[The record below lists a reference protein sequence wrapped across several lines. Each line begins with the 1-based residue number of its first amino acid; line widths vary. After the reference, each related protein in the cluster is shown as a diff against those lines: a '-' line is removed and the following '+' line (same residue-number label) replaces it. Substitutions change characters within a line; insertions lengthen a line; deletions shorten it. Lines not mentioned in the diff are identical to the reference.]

1 MRESSENCAAK
12 SFILS
17 WHQRKHIYKSGITTW
32 HLFCEMDCNKKRVFS
47 LFLCW
52 VFLVYTAVTLHLP
65 YFALYFTLN
74 SQILSEVPAAE
85 LIDRGEKSEF
95 FKSSFCISKN
105 DMSGVQENSKN
116 TATAL
121 TEREIDFLIFLSTIF
136 P

>member
-1 MRESSENCAAK
+1 MIVDMEYNE
-12 SFILS
+12 
-17 WHQRKHIYKSGITTW
+17 KH
-32 HLFCEMDCNKKRVFS
+32 VFS
-47 LFLCW
+47 SIFYIFCST
-52 VFLVYTAVTLHLP
+52 YTAITLYLP

-95 FKSSFCISKN
+95 FKSSFLISKN

-136 P
+136 PEVVGTYLQREMYNYSAVPKGLYAH

>member
-1 MRESSENCAAK
+1 M
-12 SFILS
+12 
-17 WHQRKHIYKSGITTW
+17 
-32 HLFCEMDCNKKRVFS
+32 
-47 LFLCW
+47 
-52 VFLVYTAVTLHLP
+52 HLP

-95 FKSSFCISKN
+95 FKSSFFISKN

-121 TEREIDFLIFLSTIF
+121 TEREIDFLIFLFTIF
-136 P
+136 PEVVGTYLQREY